1 MKKILLGVLS
11 SILMLTL
18 VGCSATKEENIEK
31 VFVYG
36 SLRSD
41 MFNYDVYLNGKVSEN
56 QKATIK
62 GDLFHL
68 DNKGYPAI
76 VPGEGEVVGELM
88 TFKDFKSTLKDLDEL
103 EAYVEGEEKENE
115 YNRKVVD
122 VTLEDGTVEK
132 AYYYEY
138 NPSADYNKDDKL
150 ISVESGD
157 WKEYMESI
165 EISRVFVYGSL
176 RSDMLNYDLYLDGKV
191 EETIKGTIEGDLFH
205 IENKGYPAVVQGEG
219 EVVGELMTFK
229 DFESTLKDLDELEA
243 YVEGE
248 ENENEYNRK
257 IVNVKISEGTVIKA
271 YYYEYNPPAQYNKD
285 DKLVP
290 VESGDW
296 KKYME
301 DTEK

>member
-1 MKKILLGVLS
+1 MKKILLGALSLLVL
-11 SILMLTL
+11 LTF
-18 VGCSATKEENIEK
+18 VGCSATKEEKIEN

-41 MFNYDVYLNGKVSEN
+41 MFNYDVYLDGKVEDTK
-56 QKATIK
+56 KATIK

-76 VPGEGEVVGELM
+76 VPGNGAVVGELM
-88 TFKDFKSTLKDLDEL
+88 TFKDFESTLKDLDEL

-176 RSDMLNYDLYLDGKV
+176 RSDMFNYDLYLDGKV

-205 IENKGYPAVVQGEG
+205 IENKGYPAVVPGDG

-229 DFESTLKDLDELEA
+229 AFESTLKELDELEA

-296 KKYME
+296 KKFME
-301 DTEK
+301 DTKK